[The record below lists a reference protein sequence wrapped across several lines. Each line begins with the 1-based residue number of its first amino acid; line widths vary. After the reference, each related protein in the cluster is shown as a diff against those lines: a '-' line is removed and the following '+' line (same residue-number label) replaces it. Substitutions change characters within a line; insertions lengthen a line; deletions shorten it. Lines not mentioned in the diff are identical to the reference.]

1 VFVGVLVTLAHEAK
15 GECARIFAHV
25 GALLCCIL
33 QIWVK
38 GYLMQPV
45 VQVMEGISAVKL
57 PPIMS

>member
-1 VFVGVLVTLAHEAK
+1 VGVLVTLAHEAK

-25 GALLCCIL
+25 RALLCCIL

-38 GYLMQPV
+38 GYLTQPIVKV
-45 VQVMEGISAVKL
+45 VEGISAVKL